1 MHEAAIAMAIIDQ
14 AVAAAARHNAT
25 RICRIEVEV
34 GAMQQVVP
42 EALDLAFEVAS
53 KGTLTEGAQLML
65 TTEKT
70 VALCRQCDCRF
81 EPDVEHFSFLCPRC
95 QKADVRIISGNHITL
110 KSLVCEQPEEAEK
123 AKEADIS

>member
-25 RICRIEVEV
+25 RICRIEVEL

-42 EALDLAFEVAS
+42 EALDVAFEAAG
-53 KGTLTEGAQLML
+53 KGTLAQDAQLKL
-65 TTEKT
+65 TTVKT

-81 EPDVEHFSFLCPRC
+81 EPCIEHFSFLCPQC
-95 QKADVRIISGNHITL
+95 QQADVRIISGNQITL
-110 KSLVCEQPEEAEK
+110 KSLECEQPEEAD
-123 AKEADIS
+123 EANVS

>member
-14 AVAAAARHNAT
+14 AVAAAARHKAT
-25 RICRIEVEV
+25 RICRVEVEL

-42 EALDLAFEVAS
+42 EALDLAFEVAG
-53 KGTLTEGAQLML
+53 KGSLAQGAELKL

-70 VALCRQCDCRF
+70 VALCRECDYRF
-81 EPDVEHFSFLCPRC
+81 EPDIEHLSFLCPRC

-110 KSLVCEQPEEAEK
+110 KSLVCEQPEEADGE
-123 AKEADIS
+123 